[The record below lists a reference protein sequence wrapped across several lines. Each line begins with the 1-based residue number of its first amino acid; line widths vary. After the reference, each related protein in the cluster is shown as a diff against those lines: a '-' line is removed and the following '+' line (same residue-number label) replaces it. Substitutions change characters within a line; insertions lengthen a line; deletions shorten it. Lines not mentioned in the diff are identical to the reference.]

1 MVMPDSLMNAKAIDR
16 LFAHF
21 YAALTCWGDLAV
33 NGQVINATLPIG
45 WLNTVKTLTGDEK
58 VA

>member
-1 MVMPDSLMNAKAIDR
+1 MPDSLMNAKAIDR